1 MSKFIPYPFFPD
13 TMPIDISFVFENEKP
28 AGKHG
33 FLTVKG
39 EDFVF
44 EDGTKV
50 KFWGT
55 CFNGGANFPEH
66 KYSEKVAKRLAK
78 TGINL
83 VRLHQMD
90 AEWNTPNI
98 FSLTKGRRLSDTQS
112 FDPESLDRL
121 DYLIYCL
128 KNEGIYCYLEAF
140 TYRKFKSGDGVVNA
154 HKLFDAAKSYSI
166 FNRRMIDLEK
176 KLAEMLWNHEN
187 PYTKLKYKDEPAIV
201 LSEITNENDL
211 FVMKDPPQCVI
222 EEPYITEFRELFKSW
237 LEENNLIYDYK
248 NCDINGGTD
257 KELIDF
263 KIWLQRKYY
272 KEMKEHLRKIGVK
285 IPLTGTNWRSFPA
298 NVLTQTDLDYI
309 DGHAYF
315 YDWRWGEFEKFCEN
329 KSITQSDN
337 SWLSPMLPN
346 KVDNFPFILSEW
358 DMPWPNAYRAESPI
372 YCAAV
377 SLLQGWSGC
386 AIHTYSYTTLLYRD
400 NILGKEVSCQKI
412 GGTPYRE
419 GIFSTWND
427 PAKFGLFYHAAL
439 MVRRGDI
446 KRSERK
452 HILKPLDLTEWN
464 KEALGLSAE
473 VSEVC
478 TSFEEKLPEGAV
490 LTDKPLAYP
499 TDDEIISDTGELYRN
514 LKNEFGVINSP
525 RTKCAYG
532 FLGKNNQADL
542 DGVKIDCKS
551 DFAVIAISSLTDEE
565 ITKSDNMLLTAVGR
579 AQNTDSEFDGDRLV
593 SYGKAPVLIE
603 TIEAEIEIK
612 TEKEGLKAWAVSAE
626 GLYIGKVPSSYENGT
641 FKFSIGK
648 ESLSMYYLIVE
659 E

>member
-13 TMPIDISFVFENEKP
+13 TMPVDISFVFESEKP

-33 FLTVKG
+33 FLKVSG
-39 EDFVF
+39 EDYVF

-55 CFNGGANFPEH
+55 AFNGGANFPEFE
-66 KYSEKVAKRLAK
+66 YSEKIAKRLSM

-98 FSLTKGRRLSDTQS
+98 FSFSKGRRLANTRS
-112 FDPESLDRL
+112 FDSESIKRL

-128 KNEGIYCYLEAF
+128 KKEGIYCYMEMF

-154 HKLFDAAKSYSI
+154 DKLFDAAKSYSI
-166 FNRRMIDLEK
+166 FNRRMIDLQKE
-176 KLAEMLWNHEN
+176 LADMLWNHEN
-187 PYTKLKYKDEPAIV
+187 AYTGVKYKDEPAIV
-201 LSEITNENDL
+201 LAEITNENDL

-222 EEPYITEFRELFKSW
+222 EEPYIEEFRGLFKTW
-237 LEENNLIYDYK
+237 LEENGLSYDYE
-248 NCDINGGTD
+248 NCDINCGTD
-257 KELIDF
+257 SELIDF
-263 KIWLQRKYY
+263 KIYLQRKYY
-272 KEMKEHLRKIGVK
+272 SEMEEHLRKIGVK

-298 NVLTQTDLDYI
+298 NVLTQTDLDYL

-315 YDWRWGEFEKFCEN
+315 YDWRWGEFEKHCEN

-346 KVDNFPFILSEW
+346 KVCGMPFILSEW

-386 AIHTYSYTTLLYRD
+386 AIHTYAYTTLLHRD
-400 NILGKEVSCQKI
+400 NILGKEVSSQKI

-439 MVRRGDI
+439 MMRRGDI
-446 KRSERK
+446 KRAK
-452 HILKPLDLTEWN
+452 KTHILKPIDLTEWN
-464 KEALGLSAE
+464 KSALGLSAE

-478 TSFEEKLPEGAV
+478 TSFEKDLPENAI

-499 TDDEIISDTGELYRN
+499 TDKEIVSDTGELYRN
-514 LKNEFGVINSP
+514 LKDEYGIINSP
-525 RTKCAYG
+525 RTKCVYG
-532 FLGKNNQADL
+532 FLGKNKLPEL
-542 DGVKIDCKS
+542 DGVKVDCTT
-551 DFAVIAISSLTDEE
+551 DFAVIAISSLCDAE

-579 AQNTDSEFDGDRLV
+579 AENTGAEFDGDRLL
-593 SYGKAPVLIE
+593 SYGKPPVLIE
-603 TIEAEIEIK
+603 AIEAEIEIK
-612 TEKEGLKAWAVSAE
+612 TEKRGLKVWAVSAE
-626 GLYIGKVPSSYENGT
+626 GLYIGKVPSTYESGV